1 VIKLY
6 RKIYDAVNAYTAEY
20 SPMNIIRSNFHA
32 ISEEAY
38 RSAQPSPKQL
48 RRYHARYGLKTVVNV
63 RGRKDDSKIQREEE
77 AVCEAL
83 GITLRYIHLHSR
95 NIPAHETLEETKAL
109 IEGIE
114 YPALFHCK
122 AGSDR
127 AGLISA
133 LYLYFKKGIMPHES
147 RQLRFWPFGH
157 MRYAR
162 TGMLDFFFARFEAS
176 GERSLM
182 QFSRQIDRPA
192 MERSFRAMPIL
203 DWFSKKVMGQE

>member
-1 VIKLY
+1 MIKLY
-6 RKIYDAVNAYTAEY
+6 WKIYDAVNAYSAEY
-20 SPMNIIRSNFHA
+20 SPMNLIRSNFHS

-48 RRYHARYGLKTVVNV
+48 RRYHAQYGLKTVVNV
-63 RGRKDDSKIQREEE
+63 RGRKDNSKIQREEE
-77 AVCEAL
+77 AVCAEL

-95 NIPAHETLEETKAL
+95 NIPSHETLEETKAL
-109 IEGIE
+109 IEEIE

-133 LYLYFKKGIMPHES
+133 LYLYFKKGIMPNES

-162 TGMLDFFFARFEAS
+162 TGMLDFFFERFGVS
-176 GERSLM
+176 GEESLM
-182 QFSRQIDRPA
+182 QFSEQIDRQE
-192 MERSFRAMPIL
+192 MEQSFRALPVL